1 MLKYIL
7 KRLAGMVVLFF
18 FISILVFIL
27 IQLPPGDFL
36 TTRIE
41 QMKMEGTPLQESVI
55 QTTMQEY
62 NLDKH
67 IIVQYF
73 LWMKDILL
81 HGDFGKSFSYDMD
94 VTDVI
99 GSRLLM
105 TSVLSLLTM
114 VFVWVVAFPVGVI
127 AALKQYSW
135 FDYLFSCLGFIG
147 VSIPSFMLALVG
159 IYTIFEHTG
168 VLLTG
173 LFSMEFIDQPM
184 SWAKLQDLLR
194 HIWLPILIIG
204 IHGTAS
210 SIRVIRGQMLDE
222 MGKQYITAA
231 KARGVCG
238 AGLLFRY
245 PIRVAVNPM
254 VSTVGWML
262 PNIVSGE
269 SIVAVVLNLQTLGP
283 VLLKALQ
290 TQDMYLAGSIL
301 LMTSILSLVGTL
313 LSDILLAAL
322 DPRIRIGG
330 GTAR

>member
-1 MLKYIL
+1 MSRYIL
-7 KRLAGMVVLFF
+7 KRLAGMAVLFVL
-18 FISILVFIL
+18 ISIFVFIL

-41 QMKMEGTPLQESVI
+41 QMKMEGTPLQDSVI
-55 QTTMQEY
+55 ETIRQEY
-62 NLDKH
+62 NLDKPV
-67 IIVQYF
+67 IVQYF
-73 LWMKDILL
+73 VWMKDILF
-81 HGDFGKSFSYDMD
+81 HGDFGKSFTYDMP
-94 VTDVI
+94 VLDVI
-99 GSRLLM
+99 GDRLLM
-105 TSVLSLLTM
+105 TTVLSLVTM
-114 VFVWVVAFPVGVI
+114 AFTWVVSFPIGVV

-159 IYTIFEHTG
+159 IYMIFEHTG

-173 LFSMEFIDQPM
+173 LFSLEYLDQPM
-184 SWAKLQDLLR
+184 SAAKLLDLLK
-194 HIWLPILIIG
+194 HIWLPIVIIG
-204 IHGTAS
+204 VHGTAS

-231 KARGVCG
+231 KARGASG

-262 PNIVSGE
+262 PSIVSGE

-290 TQDMYLAGSIL
+290 NQDMYLAGTIL
-301 LMTSILSLVGTL
+301 LMTSVLSLIGTL

-330 GTAR
+330 GTNK

>member
-159 IYTIFEHTG
+159 IYTIF
-168 VLLTG
+168 
-173 LFSMEFIDQPM
+173 
-184 SWAKLQDLLR
+184 
-194 HIWLPILIIG
+194 
-204 IHGTAS
+204 
-210 SIRVIRGQMLDE
+210 
-222 MGKQYITAA
+222 
-231 KARGVCG
+231 
-238 AGLLFRY
+238 
-245 PIRVAVNPM
+245 
-254 VSTVGWML
+254 
-262 PNIVSGE
+262 
-269 SIVAVVLNLQTLGP
+269 
-283 VLLKALQ
+283 
-290 TQDMYLAGSIL
+290 
-301 LMTSILSLVGTL
+301 
-313 LSDILLAAL
+313 
-322 DPRIRIGG
+322 
-330 GTAR
+330 